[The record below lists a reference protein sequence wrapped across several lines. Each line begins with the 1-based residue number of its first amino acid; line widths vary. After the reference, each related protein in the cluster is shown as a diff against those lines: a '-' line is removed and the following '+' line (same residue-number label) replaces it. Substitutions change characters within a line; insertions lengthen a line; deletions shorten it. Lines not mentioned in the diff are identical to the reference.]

1 MSQPTSSSTKGW
13 IVTFAAL
20 GINLILGVLYAWG
33 VLKKVL
39 VDPKGPW
46 HWTDAQGALPFT
58 ISTVT
63 FSFMMI
69 FAGRIQD
76 KLGPKLIA
84 TLGGIVLGLGMILSS
99 FATTPGTMVLTFG
112 VCVGLGVGLGYSATT
127 PPALKWFPPARKG
140 FIAGIVVAGIGLAAI
155 LMVPV
160 TTTLIAAVGVSK
172 MFIYLGAGS
181 IVIIC
186 LLAQLLNNPPAGY
199 VPPALTMAS
208 GAPRP
213 APQARRDVDWAEML
227 GTPQFWMLWLI
238 MILTAS
244 AGLTIIASIPRIV
257 GEQGGAEL
265 AKQYGMKFI
274 MLVAVFNTVGRLVGG
289 FCSDK
294 IGRRN
299 TMVLFFLLQA
309 INMFC
314 FAHYNTLGL
323 LIFGA
328 SFTGICYGTIFPL
341 FPAATADFYGIKNL
355 GVNYGCV
362 FTAFG
367 VAGAAGPYLAG
378 WVHDLRHSYSLYF
391 IICAVMLLAGAALA
405 AMLRAPQFE
414 PAASAASGAP
424 LREKALK

>member
-1 MSQPTSSSTKGW
+1 MSQSTSSSKGW
-13 IVTFAAL
+13 VVTFAGL

-76 KLGPKLIA
+76 KLGPKMIA
-84 TLGGIVLGLGMILSS
+84 TLGGIVLGLGMVLSS
-99 FATTPGTMVLTFG
+99 YAKTPGMMVLTFG

-140 FIAGIVVAGIGLAAI
+140 LIAGIVVAGIGLAAVI
-155 LMVPV
+155 MAPL
-160 TTTLIAAVGVSK
+160 TTSLIAAVGVSK
-172 MFIYLGAGS
+172 MFLYLGAGS

-186 LLAQLLNNPPAGY
+186 VLAQLLNNPPAGY
-199 VPPALTMAS
+199 VPPPVAAKA
-208 GAPRP
+208 GAAPKP
-213 APQARRDVDWAEML
+213 APLARRDVDWAEML

-238 MILTAS
+238 MVLTAS

-257 GEQGGAEL
+257 GEQGGPEL
-265 AKQYGMKFI
+265 AKAYGMKFI
-274 MLVAVFNTVGRLVGG
+274 MLVAIFNTVGRLVGG

-309 INMFC
+309 VNMFC
-314 FAHYNTLGL
+314 FSKYNTLGL
-323 LIFGA
+323 LIFGGA
-328 SFTGICYGTIFPL
+328 FTGICYGTIFPL

-367 VAGAAGPYLAG
+367 VAGAAGPFLAG
-378 WVHDLRHSYSLYF
+378 WVHDMKNSYAPYF

-405 AMLRAPQFE
+405 AMLKAPKIEPVGYATGAPQ
-414 PAASAASGAP
+414 
-424 LREKALK
+424 REKALK